1 MAKVA
6 VIVPAAGASSR
17 FGGKEKKPFAKI
29 GERAVFL
36 RTLEL
41 FINRNDVCQTILAV
55 SPDDYEMVKTRYG
68 ANLGFMSVK
77 VVKGGAERYQTVQ
90 AALEVVDAEAE
101 LVAIHDAV
109 RPCVTADKITEVFQA
124 AEKHGAAIL
133 ASPVTAT
140 LKKAEADGSVAQT
153 VDRSGLHMAQTPQ
166 VFKATLIKEAYQK
179 LSAAKETQ
187 NITDD
192 AQVVEMAGGK
202 VFLVPNDQTNIKIT
216 VQSDLKL
223 AEAILAILPKPKAKG
238 PTNPFEE
245 AQW

>member
-6 VIVPAAGASSR
+6 VIVPAAGSSTR
-17 FGGKEKKPFAKI
+17 FGGKVKKPFALM

-41 FINRNDVCQTILAV
+41 FVNRDDVCQTILAV
-55 SPDDYEMVKTRYG
+55 SPDDYDMVKTKYG

-77 VVKGGAERYQTVQ
+77 LVKGGEERYQTVRL
-90 AALEVVDAEAE
+90 ALDAVESDAE

-109 RPCVTADKITEVFQA
+109 RPCVTAEKISEVFASA
-124 AEKHGAAIL
+124 AKHGAALL
-133 ASPVTAT
+133 ASEQTAT
-140 LKKAEADGSVAQT
+140 LKKVGVDGFVEKT
-153 VDRSGLHMAQTPQ
+153 VDRERLFMAQTPQ
-166 VFKATLIKEAYQK
+166 VFKTQIIKDAYAK
-179 LSAAKETQ
+179 LPESAK

-192 AQVVEMAGGK
+192 AQVAELAGYK
-202 VFLVPNDQTNIKIT
+202 VCIVPSDQTNIKIT

-223 AEAILAILPKPKAKG
+223 AQVILEILPKPKPKG
-238 PTNPFEE
+238 PSNPFEE

>member
-17 FGGKEKKPFAKI
+17 FGGKEKKPFAKM

-41 FINRNDVCQTILAV
+41 FVNRDDVCQTILAV

-68 ANLGFMSVK
+68 ANLGLMSVK
-77 VVKGGAERYQTVQ
+77 LVKGGAERHETVR
-90 AALEVVDAEAE
+90 AALDAVDGEAE

-109 RPCVTADKITEVFQA
+109 RPCLTAEKITEVFQA
-124 AEKHGAAIL
+124 AAKHGAAIL
-133 ASPVTAT
+133 ACPVTAT
-140 LKKAEADGSVAQT
+140 LKKAEQDGVVTQT
-153 VDRSGLHMAQTPQ
+153 VDRSGLYMAQTPQ
-166 VFKATLIKEAYQK
+166 VFKTNLIKEAYK
-179 LSAAKETQ
+179 NLPDSAK

-192 AQVVEMAGGK
+192 AQVAELAGHK
-202 VFLVPNDQTNIKIT
+202 VQLVPNDQTNIKIT

-223 AEAILAILPKPKAKG
+223 AEAILEILPRPKAKR
-238 PTNPFEE
+238 PLNPFEE
-245 AQW
+245 GQW